1 MKYAIPIML
10 LTFLSN
16 EQILAQLAGPP
27 HLDVEG
33 HVKIRG
39 NIDIHNVLDS
49 TTILIGAGAGDS
61 LSFGELFDFF
71 NTFVGVNAGKS
82 NKNEF
87 NSIFGALAGE
97 SSNGLSNSFFGAGS
111 GQESS
116 GNANSFFGGASGQ
129 NNTGHENAFFGIGAG
144 ANNAANN
151 NSFFGSFSGGLNEGG
166 THNSFFGSNS
176 GLSNFTGNDNSFFG
190 FEAGLES
197 GGDNNSFF
205 GSQSGKNNGN
215 GNDNSFFGAGAGK
228 DNTSGASNTFMGK
241 DAGNSNKGGGS
252 NSFFGCTAGFS
263 NENSSSNSFFGYES
277 GYNNISGADNVFV
290 GYQSGFSNLSHENVF
305 VGYQAGKDNQ
315 SGDLN
320 AYIGFKAGGNS
331 NGRLNTCLGSKSGSS
346 NRNGL
351 ENTYIGSSAG
361 FNNLGNRS
369 TFIGTFS
376 GRAVGNDSINKAI
389 AIGYS
394 AKVACDNCAVIGGE
408 GENAV
413 KVGIGTSQP
422 DRELTIFDADENG
435 DAVISLKASNSSSRE
450 MILGVNQSS
459 GGILSMQTNN
469 DLFFRTNG
477 TNRMVIENDGQV
489 GIGTTAPTEKLDVDG
504 NVRFRQV
511 PTLPVLTD
519 GSERV
524 LYINTDGTLV
534 KATSGTISDRRL
546 KEDIKELQGAL
557 DQVTKLRGY
566 SYYFKSD
573 SSQTRQIGV
582 MAQELER
589 AYPELVLEDPE
600 SGYKRVQYPQLTAV
614 LIQAIKEQQQQIEL
628 LKAKVQALEDQ
639 N

>member
-1 MKYAIPIML
+1 MRI
-10 LTFLSN
+10 
-16 EQILAQLAGPP
+16 QLIIYCLMALVSTCLIGQTP

-33 HVKIRG
+33 HTKIRG
-39 NIDIHNVLDS
+39 NIDIHNALDS
-49 TTILIGAGAGDS
+49 TSILIGAGAGDS
-61 LSFGELFDFF
+61 LGFEETFDYF
-71 NTFVGVNAGKS
+71 NTYVGVHAGQS
-82 NKNEF
+82 NTNEF

-97 SSNGLSNSFFGAGS
+97 SSNGLSNSFFGTAS

-205 GSQSGKNNGN
+205 GSQAAKNNNSGN
-215 GNDNSFFGAGAGK
+215 NNSFFGAQAGK
-228 DNTSGASNTFMGK
+228 NNNSGN
-241 DAGNSNKGGGS
+241 S
-252 NSFFGCTAGFS
+252 NSFFGRDAGFS
-263 NENSSSNSFFGYES
+263 TTSGSDNAFFGAQAGMNNTTGLENAFFGYRAGE
-277 GYNNISGADNVFV
+277 DNVD
-290 GYQSGFSNLSHENVF
+290 GE
-305 VGYQAGKDNQ
+305 D
-315 SGDLN
+315 
-320 AYIGFKAGGNS
+320 
-331 NGRLNTCLGSKSGSS
+331 
-346 NRNGL
+346 
-351 ENTYIGSSAG
+351 NTYIGFAAGSKSNGSNNVYVGRASGVRSLEANNNAFFGASSG
-361 FNNLGNRS
+361 FNNATGENN
-369 TFIGTFS
+369 TFIGGSAGGSNKFGSYNTFL
-376 GRAVGNDSINKAI
+376 GNGTGPLSLDSVDRAI
-389 AIGYS
+389 AIGYN
-394 AKVACDNCAVIGGE
+394 AKVACSNCAVIGGT
-408 GENAV
+408 GEDAV
-413 KVGIGTSQP
+413 KVAIGTSQP
-422 DRELTIFDADENG
+422 DRELTISDVDENG

-477 TNRMVIENDGQV
+477 TNRMVIENDGKV

-534 KATSGTISDRRL
+534 RATSGTISDRRL

-557 DQVTKLRGY
+557 DQVTKLSGY

-589 AYPELVLEDPE
+589 AYPELVIEDPD

-614 LIQAIKEQQQQIEL
+614 LIQAIKEQQQQIEML
-628 LKAKVQALEDQ
+628 QEKVQALENQDE
-639 N
+639 